1 MGEREQMILVG
12 DSRFQK
18 ATLYVHENET
28 NQLEYMNLDN
38 TDVVIISDSD
48 NVLIEVVSNSQGS

>member
-1 MGEREQMILVG
+1 MILVG

-18 ATLYVHENET
+18 ATLYMRESET

-38 TDVVIISDSD
+38 TDVIIIADSD
-48 NVLIEVVSNSQGS
+48 NVSLEIVSK

>member
-1 MGEREQMILVG
+1 MILVG

-38 TDVVIISDSD
+38 TDVIIIADSD
-48 NVLIEVVSNSQGS
+48 NVSLEVVSK